1 MRTGK
6 LTALQ
11 CARAKARGM
20 LGDGGGLYLQI
31 SKSGSK
37 SWIARYKRDG
47 KSHHLGLGPLS
58 LVSLSEAR
66 QKAIEA
72 RRLLLEGKDPIKA
85 RRASR
90 TAAAKIVTFREA
102 AEAYIV
108 AHAPGWRSDKHLSQ
122 WKQSLASRAYPVLGD
137 MLVDAIGVDDVLR
150 VLKPLWV
157 EKPVSAGRT
166 RNRIELVLDAAKA
179 RGLRS
184 GENPAAWRGHLDKL
198 LPARAKVHKVEHH
211 AAMPYRDVVKFVD
224 ALRQH
229 PSTGSGSAAALALE
243 FLILTA
249 TRSGEA
255 LGTTWDEVDLEEKLW
270 TIPGARM
277 KSGREHRVPL
287 SAAAVAI
294 IEKMAAIRS
303 SDFVFPGRLHRRPLS
318 GEAMKHVQRRM
329 GRADVTIHGFR
340 SAFRDWAGNETNVAR
355 EVAEAALAHAVGDA
369 SEQAYRRSDALE
381 KRRKLMDAWARFCG
395 GEDRA
400 AARVVPFVAR

>member
-1 MRTGK
+1 LRIGK

-11 CARAKARGM
+11 VTRATRARTPG
-20 LGDGGGLYLQI
+20 LINDGGGLYL
-31 SKSGSK
+31 KEGS
-37 SWIARYKRDG
+37 SWVFRYARGRKRHD
-47 KSHHLGLGPLS
+47 LGLGPALD
-58 LVSLSEAR
+58 VSLAEAR
-66 QKAIEA
+66 QKAAEG
-72 RRLLLEGKDPIKA
+72 RRLLLDGTDPIEA

-90 TAAAKIVTFREA
+90 AAQAKAVTFREA
-102 AEAYIV
+102 AEAYIA
-108 AHAPGWRSDKHLSQ
+108 AHQPGWRSNKHLRQ
-122 WKQSLASRAYPVLGD
+122 WEQSLASYAYPVLGD
-137 MLVDAIGVDDVLR
+137 MKVDAIETADVLR
-150 VLKPLWV
+150 ALAPVWV
-157 EKPVSAGRT
+157 DKPVSAGRI

-198 LPARAKVHKVEHH
+198 LPKKSKVHEVEHF
-211 AAMPYRDVVKFVD
+211 AAMPYREIAGFMTE
-224 ALRQH
+224 LRQQD
-229 PSTGSGSAAALALE
+229 SAAALALE

-355 EVAEAALAHAVGDA
+355 EVAEAALAHSIGDA
-369 SEQAYRRSDALE
+369 SELAYRRGDALE
-381 KRRKLMDAWARFCG
+381 KRRKLMDAWAHYCG
-395 GEDRA
+395 GGDRA
-400 AARVVPFVAR
+400 AAKVVPLRR